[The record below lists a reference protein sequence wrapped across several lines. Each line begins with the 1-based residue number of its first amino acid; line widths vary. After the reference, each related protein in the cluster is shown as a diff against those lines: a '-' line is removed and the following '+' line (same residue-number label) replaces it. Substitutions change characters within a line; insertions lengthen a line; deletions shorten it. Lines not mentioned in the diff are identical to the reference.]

1 MSSRKFLDDPRPLG
15 EWTRPQAPPIS
26 GRSPTAMKIALLFSL
41 VVAAA
46 LQAEELSPELVP
58 FTEKYEAD
66 SIALQSQKNAAV
78 QRNQAPYLAAL
89 DAAEKSATTAGNLP
103 LVAAIT
109 KERNTVGGAMALA
122 LPADLP
128 RTLQSPRKSM
138 IEGLARIEASFATN
152 QQRIDA
158 GYLRS
163 LASLQPKA
171 ASNPKLATQLAAQ
184 KQRLLDGVK
193 PGAKAASPTIPR
205 DVMEKE
211 LIGHWY
217 WGSEKLWVAITA
229 NGKAYLDA
237 KVLDWSVGSDGSV
250 TFVDTKD
257 TNAKA
262 VCQFDVTGKSF
273 TGTDFDGKPVK
284 GTLKLKK

>member
-1 MSSRKFLDDPRPLG
+1 
-15 EWTRPQAPPIS
+15 
-26 GRSPTAMKIALLFSL
+26 MKIAVLFSL
-41 VVAAA
+41 FAAVV
-46 LQAEELSPELVP
+46 LRAEELSPELAP
-58 FTEKYEAD
+58 YAEKYEAD
-66 SIALQSQKNAAV
+66 SIALQAQKTAAV

-122 LPADLP
+122 LPDDLP
-128 RTLQSPRKSM
+128 RTLQSPRKSL
-138 IEGLARIEASFATN
+138 IEGLARIEASHATN

-158 GYLRS
+158 AYLRA
-163 LASLQPKA
+163 LASLQTKA
-171 ASNPKLATQLAAQ
+171 ASNPKLATQIAAQ
-184 KQRLLDGVK
+184 KQQLLDGVK

-205 DVMEKE
+205 NVLEKE
-211 LIGHWY
+211 LIGHWF
-217 WGSEKLWVAITA
+217 WGSEKLWVSITP
-229 NGKAYLDA
+229 NGKAYLDT
-237 KVLDWSVGSDGSV
+237 KVLDWSIGSDGSV

-257 TNAKA
+257 ANAKA
-262 VCQFDVTGKSF
+262 VCQFDIAGKSF